1 MDAEELRQ
9 AFAEAVGF
17 AAFPVLVV
25 IGMLA
30 FAAVTLRG
38 NWREGVAL
46 GLEFW
51 VAAGLLKLAVTT
63 TWAAI
68 ASAVI
73 IITVRRAVMWSI
85 SRTSA
90 TRAQATPTGSR

>member
-9 AFAEAVGF
+9 AFAEVVGF

-25 IGMLA
+25 IGILA

-38 NWREGVAL
+38 NWKEGVAL
-46 GLEFW
+46 GLEFS
-51 VAAGLLKLAVTT
+51 VAGGLLKLSVAT
-63 TWAAI
+63 TWATI

-73 IITVRRAVMWSI
+73 IITVRRTVMWSLH
-85 SRTSA
+85 RAA
-90 TRAQATPTGSR
+90 TARARAATTGLR

>member
-1 MDAEELRQ
+1 MDAEEVRQ
-9 AFAEAVGF
+9 GFAELVGF

-25 IGMLA
+25 IGTLA

-38 NWREGVAL
+38 NWKEGVAL

-51 VAAGLLKLAVTT
+51 VAAGLLKLSVAT

-73 IITVRRAVMWSI
+73 IITVRRTVMWSI
-85 SRTSA
+85 RRAA
-90 TRAQATPTGSR
+90 TARAQAAPTGSR

>member
-1 MDAEELRQ
+1 MNTEELRQ
-9 AFAEAVGF
+9 AFAEVVGF

-38 NWREGVAL
+38 NWKEGVAL

-51 VAAGLLKLAVTT
+51 VAAGLLKISITT

-68 ASAVI
+68 AAAVL

-85 SRTSA
+85 SRASA
-90 TRAQATPTGSR
+90 TRAQAAPTGSR

>member
-9 AFAEAVGF
+9 AFAEVVGF

-25 IGMLA
+25 IGILA
-30 FAAVTLRG
+30 FVAVTLRG
-38 NWREGVAL
+38 NWKEGVAL

-51 VAAGLLKLAVTT
+51 VAGGLLKLSVST

-68 ASAVI
+68 ASAVV
-73 IITVRRAVMWSI
+73 IITVRRAVMWSLY
-85 SRTSA
+85 RAA
-90 TRAQATPTGSR
+90 TARAQATPTGSR

>member
-1 MDAEELRQ
+1 MNTEELRQ
-9 AFAEAVGF
+9 AFAEVVGF

-46 GLEFW
+46 GLQFW
-51 VAAGLLKLAVTT
+51 VAAGLMKLFAAT
-63 TWAAI
+63 TWATI

-73 IITVRRAVMWSI
+73 IITVKRAVMWSI
-85 SRTSA
+85 HRAAT
-90 TRAQATPTGSR
+90 TRAQAASTGSR

>member
-9 AFAEAVGF
+9 SFAEVVGF

-38 NWREGVAL
+38 NWKEGVAL
-46 GLEFW
+46 GLDFW
-51 VAAGLLKLAVTT
+51 VAAGLLKLSITT

-73 IITVRRAVMWSI
+73 IIAVRRAVMWSI
-85 SRTSA
+85 SRSTTA
-90 TRAQATPTGSR
+90 RARATPTASR

>member
-1 MDAEELRQ
+1 MDTEELRQ
-9 AFAEAVGF
+9 TFAEVVGF

-38 NWREGVAL
+38 NWKEGVAL

-51 VAAGLLKLAVTT
+51 VAAGLLKLFAATS
-63 TWAAI
+63 WAAI
-68 ASAVI
+68 ASAVV
-73 IITVRRAVMWSI
+73 IITVRRTVMWSLRRAAI
-85 SRTSA
+85 A
-90 TRAQATPTGSR
+90 RAQAAPTGSR